1 MSSIE
6 DISGHRFGALVAV
19 ETVGAKDGQRLWRC
33 ECDCGGSIVAKTA
46 DITLTLDPRWNH
58 PTGGNR

>member
-19 ETVGAKDGQRLWRC
+19 ETHAVLVVQARGF
-33 ECDCGGSIVAKTA
+33 
-46 DITLTLDPRWNH
+46 
-58 PTGGNR
+58 